1 MCRVLGTDMKQARD
15 HIFIS
20 YATEQSALCDWL
32 ARRLAAEG
40 YAIWCDRQKLLG
52 GENWPN
58 DIDVAI
64 NERTFR
70 MLALLSRASMNKPNP
85 QGEWLKGIAIGKKLD
100 IDQLYRILTKLG

>member
-1 MCRVLGTDMKQARD
+1 MKQERD

-58 DIDVAI
+58 DIDAAI
-64 NERTFR
+64 NNRTFR
-70 MLALLSRASMNKPNP
+70 MPCAAVPGFHEKAESA
-85 QGEWLKGIAIGKKLD
+85 GESG
-100 IDQLYRILTKLG
+100 

>member
-1 MCRVLGTDMKQARD
+1 MTVPDFDGTDMKQERD

-52 GENWPN
+52 AKTGSMTSMCH
-58 DIDVAI
+58 
-64 NERTFR
+64 R
-70 MLALLSRASMNKPNP
+70 RAYFPD
-85 QGEWLKGIAIGKKLD
+85 GCAVIAGIAKETESAG
-100 IDQLYRILTKLG
+100 